1 MSDEEQ
7 VIDQDEPQGPVARE
21 PAPNGAP
28 LENGSHVEDDQLE
41 HLRALVVGPTAKTVS
56 QLRDE
61 IQNREVT
68 ADDVSQVLPSAI
80 RQSAKTKEFSRALAP
95 TLSKAFEDSVK
106 KDPKGLADAIAPIMG
121 PAIRRSI
128 TEQIRAMVQSLN
140 TALDHSLSPRG
151 IRWRIEAWQTG
162 KPFAEVVLLHTL
174 VYRIEQLLLIDPE
187 TGLLMQSVSAD
198 PTDDADLVSSLLSAI
213 QDFMRDS
220 FEHQS
225 SDGSELQTLHTNE
238 LTLWIVHGS
247 KAVLAAAVRGQP
259 PMRLRKKL
267 NEVLERIHIE
277 HGMLLSNFKGDTTH
291 LEIVQ
296 PDLEELLESEFVDKK
311 PKAAEDS
318 GQEDAAWQRHLAWA
332 IPTVLLILA
341 LTWGLSS
348 MRSRYRNHI
357 ADVLDLPPTAKIE
370 VADSVL
376 RITGSANHDWI
387 QSARNRMDRLPEFET
402 LDVSTLAVADQKW
415 VLLLQALR
423 NEAGIRVS
431 SARRDGDRYR
441 IEGWLDPLAGDPA
454 AIIAQSGLDPAS
466 VSTVW
471 EPYRAIDTRLDLRRL
486 KKHLVFPPSLSA
498 ELDEATNTLTLKGT
512 AKRAF
517 LNKLQFAMSLQGTQF
532 NLNISKLQFED

>member
-1 MSDEEQ
+1 MADEKQAIEQ
-7 VIDQDEPQGPVARE
+7 QE
-21 PAPNGAP
+21 PAVLDQSSSGASKDNGQHD
-28 LENGSHVEDDQLE
+28 EVDQLE

-61 IQNREVT
+61 LQNREVT
-68 ADDVSQVLPSAI
+68 ADDISQVLPSAI
-80 RQSAKTKEFSRALAP
+80 RQSAKTKDFSRALAP

-106 KDPKGLADAIAPIMG
+106 NDPQGLADAISPIMG

-259 PMRLRKKL
+259 PLTLREKL

-277 HGMLLSNFKGDTTH
+277 HGTLLSNFRGDTTH

-296 PDLEELLESEFVDKK
+296 PDLGELLESEFKDQK
-311 PKAAEDS
+311 PKVIEETNGEES
-318 GQEDAAWQRHLAWA
+318 AWQRHLAWA

-341 LTWGLSS
+341 LAWGLSS
-348 MRSRYRNHI
+348 MRRRYQNHI

-387 QSARNRMDRLPEFET
+387 QSAQNRLDRLPEFET
-402 LDVSTLAVADQKW
+402 LDVSTLVVADQKW
-415 VLLLQALR
+415 VSLLTALR
-423 NEAGIRVS
+423 NEAGIRVT
-431 SARRDGDRYR
+431 SATREGDRYR
-441 IEGWLDPLAGDPA
+441 VEGWWDPLARNPTE
-454 AIIAQSGLDPAS
+454 IIKESGLDPAS
-466 VSTVW
+466 ISERW
-471 EPYRAIDTRLDLRRL
+471 EAYRAIDTRLDLRR
-486 KKHLVFPPSLSA
+486 
-498 ELDEATNTLTLKGT
+498 
-512 AKRAF
+512 
-517 LNKLQFAMSLQGTQF
+517 
-532 NLNISKLQFED
+532 